1 MERALIEEK
10 TIQHLKLFL
19 EVSEEAKKEK
29 SGRPPISEMIYWW
42 TRKPIIVS
50 RAVTLLSLAPSSVSV
65 ETIKQHLHLNSQKR
79 AFKYSPNRAD
89 LENAVQRSFDGLKV
103 LDPFAGGGNLMF
115 EPARLGLDCTVVEYN
130 PVAYLILKATF
141 EYPTKYGSKLAE
153 DVKHYGNE
161 VIKRVERELGGFYR
175 RDGRKALHYLWCW
188 CIRCPYCGQR
198 IPLTNNMWLDKK
210 RKIGYKIIPTE
221 DGDFRIQIGILTDK
235 EGSGYTQKGGR
246 AVCIRCRNAISYEQ
260 MVKDIAERKDK
271 EMIVVVVKDVKGKN
285 YELPTD
291 RDRKGFDE
299 ARKRLSENWDRLLN
313 QNLIPQEEMKE
324 YEIYNVTSYGLKKW
338 SEIFTERQLLLMC
351 TLLKTIKEVCSEI
364 SDKEYAKAVA
374 TYLGFMLCKHIDY
387 NSIGTRWIA
396 DRQLVADTLSFS
408 RPSFCYN
415 FVETNP
421 FEKTSGS
428 LISSLRDVVDAIKFA
443 SNNNSRVNVVFGSA
457 LHLADLFADRYD
469 IVLTDPPYLDDV
481 PYGEVSEFFYVWLVR
496 LLKEYYPE
504 LPDSIPLEEDLVFSE
519 GRFGGSKSLAIK
531 FYKRGMEAS
540 FNNIYNVLKDDG
552 LFVVFFAHSS
562 TEAWE
567 LFLDILRKTRF
578 RVVSS
583 YAVHTE
589 RVENVLAKGKT
600 SFMSSIVLACRK
612 NLVDEEA
619 YFETIMPKVVEKI
632 RMMINGLNADDLLG
646 LPITDLLIMAYGAVL
661 EETTRYSKIKS
672 YRADFKPSF
681 EELIGESRD
690 VILREVVKKLTGV
703 SPSVLGPEASFAL
716 IGKLFY
722 RGRMPPDEALKAAR
736 AYGLS
741 IDSLIKSGYVEK
753 EKTSGGVRIKPFNEK
768 HIPNDPSEVD
778 RNNIYEQLLYLEKI
792 ISQRGVAEAKK
803 VLSHP
808 NFRVGELRSLVSVLL
823 KHYGLLINKAK
834 NKEVKLRDD
843 EEAEHEVLNTLSD
856 ILQLQ
861 NPSPRGTTTLD
872 SFL

>member
-1 MERALIEEK
+1 
-10 TIQHLKLFL
+10 
-19 EVSEEAKKEK
+19 
-29 SGRPPISEMIYWW
+29 
-42 TRKPIIVS
+42 
-50 RAVTLLSLAPSSVSV
+50 
-65 ETIKQHLHLNSQKR
+65 
-79 AFKYSPNRAD
+79 
-89 LENAVQRSFDGLKV
+89 
-103 LDPFAGGGNLMF
+103 
-115 EPARLGLDCTVVEYN
+115 
-130 PVAYLILKATF
+130 
-141 EYPTKYGSKLAE
+141 
-153 DVKHYGNE
+153 
-161 VIKRVERELGGFYR
+161 
-175 RDGRKALHYLWCW
+175 
-188 CIRCPYCGQR
+188 
-198 IPLTNNMWLDKK
+198 MWLDKK
-210 RKIGYKIIPTE
+210 RKIGYKIIPTG
-221 DGDFRIQIGILTDK
+221 DGDFRIEIGILTDK
-235 EGSGYTQKGGR
+235 EGSSYTQKGGK
-246 AVCIRCRNAISYEQ
+246 AVCINCRNAISYEQ

-271 EMIVVVVKDVKGKN
+271 KMIVVVVKDIKGKN

-291 RDRKGFDE
+291 QDRKSCDE
-299 ARKRLSENWDRLLN
+299 AKRKIREEWELLIN
-313 QNLIPQEEMKE
+313 RDLIPQEEMKE
-324 YEIYNVTSYGLKKW
+324 YELFRMTNYGFKKW
-338 SEIFTERQLLLMC
+338 YEIFTERQLLVMC

-364 SDKEYAKAVA
+364 NDKEYAKAIA

-387 NSIGTRWIA
+387 NSIGTRWTA
-396 DRQLVADTLSFS
+396 EVQKVADTLSFRS
-408 RPSFCYN
+408 PRFCYN

-421 FEKTSGS
+421 FEKSSGS

-469 IVLTDPPYLDDV
+469 IVLTDPPYLNDV

-504 LPDSIPLEEDLVFSE
+504 LPDRVPLEEDLVLSE
-519 GRFGGSKSLAIK
+519 GRFGGSKSLAME
-531 FYKRGMEAS
+531 FYKRGMETS
-540 FNNIYNVLKDDG
+540 FNNIHNVLKDDG

-567 LFLDILRKTRF
+567 LLLDILKKTRF

-589 RVENVLAKGKT
+589 RVGNILAIGKT

-612 NLVDEEA
+612 NLMDEEA
-619 YFETIMPKVVEKI
+619 YFETIMPNVVEKI
-632 RMMINGLNADDLLG
+632 RNLIEGLEADDLLG

-690 VILREVVKKLTGV
+690 VILREVIKKLTGV

-741 IDSLIKSGYVEK
+741 INSLIKSGYVEK
-753 EKTSGGVRIKPFNEK
+753 EKTSGGVRIKPFNEA

-778 RNNIYEQLLYLEKI
+778 RNNIYEQLLFLEKI
-792 ISQRGVAEAKK
+792 ASQRGVAVARN
-803 VLSHP
+803 VITNYR
-808 NFRVGELRSLVSVLL
+808 NFKVGELRSLVSVLL
-823 KHYGLLINKAK
+823 KHYGLLINKRV
-834 NKEVKLRDD
+834 ELRDD
-843 EEAEHEVLNTLSD
+843 ERAEYEVLKTLSD

-861 NPSPRGTTTLD
+861 NPSPQGTTTLD

>member
-1 MERALIEEK
+1 MDRTLIEEK
-10 TIQHLKLFL
+10 TVQHLKLFL

-42 TRKPIIVS
+42 TRKPLIVS

-65 ETIKQHLHLNSQKR
+65 ETIKQHLHLNGNQR
-79 AFKYSPNRAD
+79 AFKYSPKRSDFEKA
-89 LENAVQRSFDGLKV
+89 LQKSFDGLKV
-103 LDPFAGGGNLMF
+103 LDPFAGAGNLIF
-115 EPARLGLDCTVVEYN
+115 EPARLGLNCTVVEYN

-141 EYPTKYGSKLAE
+141 EYPAKYGSKLAD

-161 VIKRVERELGGFYR
+161 VIKRVERELGGLYR

-246 AVCIRCRNAISYEQ
+246 AVCIKCRNAISYEQ

-271 EMIVVVVKDVKGKN
+271 EMIAIVVKDVKGKN
-285 YELPTD
+285 YELPMD
-291 RDRKGFDE
+291 QDRKGFDE
-299 ARKRLSENWDRLLN
+299 ASKRLSENWDRLLN
-313 QNLIPQEEMKE
+313 QNLIPQEEFKE
-324 YEIYNVTSYGLKKW
+324 YELFRMTNYGFKKW
-338 SEIFTERQLLLMC
+338 YEIFTERQLLLMY
-351 TLLKTIKEVCSEI
+351 TLLKTIKEMCIEI
-364 SDKEYAKAVA
+364 TDKEYAKAVE

-387 NSIGTRWIA
+387 NTIA
-396 DRQLVADTLSFS
+396 TTWHAGGQKVAHTLSFRS
-408 RPSFCYN
+408 PRFCYN

-457 LHLADLFADRYD
+457 LHLSDLFADRYD

-496 LLKEYYPE
+496 LLKKYYPE
-504 LPDSIPLEEDLVFSE
+504 LPDRVPLEEDLVLSE
-519 GRFGGSKSLAIK
+519 GRFGGSESLAME
-531 FYKRGMEAS
+531 FYKRGLETS

-562 TEAWE
+562 TKAWE
-567 LFLDILRKTRF
+567 LLLDILRKTRF

-583 YAVHTE
+583 YTVHTE
-589 RVENVLAKGKT
+589 LVENVLAKGKT
-600 SFMSSIVLACRK
+600 SFMSSIILACRK
-612 NLVDEEA
+612 NLMDEEA
-619 YFETIMPKVVEKI
+619 YFETIMPNVVEKI
-632 RMMINGLNADDLLG
+632 RNLIESLDADDLLG

-672 YRADFKPSF
+672 YRADFKPIF

-722 RGRMPPDEALKAAR
+722 RVRMPPDEALKAAR

-741 IDSLIKSGYVEK
+741 IDTLTKSGYVEK
-753 EKTSGGVRIKPFNEK
+753 EKASGGVRIKPFNEAR
-768 HIPNDPSEVD
+768 IAIDSSEVD
-778 RNNIYEQLLYLEKI
+778 RNNIYEQLLFLEKTV
-792 ISQRGVAEAKK
+792 SQRGVAEAKK
-803 VLSHP
+803 VLSLP

-823 KHYGLLINKAK
+823 KHYDLLK
-834 NKEVKLRDD
+834 NKGVALRDD
-843 EEAEHEVLNTLSD
+843 EKAEFEVLKTLSD
-856 ILQLQ
+856 ILQ
-861 NPSPRGTTTLD
+861 SPTPRVPTLD
-872 SFL
+872 SYV

>member
-10 TIQHLKLFL
+10 TILHLKLFL
-19 EVSEEAKKEK
+19 EVGEEAKKEK
-29 SGRPPISEMIYWW
+29 SGRPPLNEMIYWW
-42 TRKPIIVS
+42 TRKPLIVS
-50 RAVTLLSLAPSSVSV
+50 RAVTLLSLAPSSVSIN
-65 ETIKQHLHLNSQKR
+65 TIKQRLHLDSQKR
-79 AFKYSPNRAD
+79 AFKHSPNRAD
-89 LENAVQRSFDGLKV
+89 LENAIQKSFDGLKV
-103 LDPFAGGGNLMF
+103 LDPFAGAGNLMF
-115 EPARLGLDCTVVEYN
+115 EPARLGLNCTVVEYN

-141 EYPTKYGSKLAE
+141 EYPAKYGSKLEE
-153 DVKHYGNE
+153 DVKNYGNE
-161 VIKRVERELGGFYR
+161 VIKRVERELGGLYR

-221 DGDFRIQIGILTDK
+221 DDNFRIEIGTLTAK
-235 EGSGYTQKGGR
+235 EGSSYTQKGGK
-246 AVCIRCRNAISYEQ
+246 AICIKCRNAISYEQ

-291 RDRKGFDE
+291 QDRKSCDE
-299 ARKRLSENWDRLLN
+299 AKRKIREEWERLIN
-313 QNLIPQEEMKE
+313 QDLIPQEEMKE
-324 YEIYNVTSYGLKKW
+324 YELFRVTNYGFRKW
-338 SEIFTERQLLLMC
+338 YEIFTERQLLVMC
-351 TLLKTIKEVCSEI
+351 TLLKTIKKVCSEI
-364 SDKEYAKAVA
+364 NDKEYAKAIA

-387 NSIGTRWIA
+387 NSIGTTWHA
-396 DRQLVADTLSFS
+396 KGQKVAHTLSFRS
-408 RPSFCYN
+408 PRFCYN

-428 LISSLRDVVDAIKFA
+428 LISSLRDVFNAIKFA

-481 PYGEVSEFFYVWLVR
+481 PYGEVSEFFYVWLIR
-496 LLKEYYPE
+496 LLREYYPE
-504 LPDSIPLEEDLVFSE
+504 LPDSVPLEEDLVLSE
-519 GRFGGSKSLAIK
+519 GRFGGSKSLAME

-567 LFLDILRKTRF
+567 LLLDILRKTRF

-589 RVENVLAKGKT
+589 LVENVLAKGKT

-619 YFETIMPKVVEKI
+619 YFETIMPNVVEKI
-632 RMMINGLNADDLLG
+632 RNLIEGLDADDLLG

-672 YRADFKPSF
+672 YRADFKPSI

-690 VILREVVKKLTGV
+690 VILREVIKKLTGV

-741 IDSLIKSGYVEK
+741 INSLIKSGYVEK
-753 EKTSGGVRIKPFNEK
+753 EKTSGGVRIKPFNEA

-778 RNNIYEQLLYLEKI
+778 RNNIYEQLLFLEKI
-792 ISQRGVAEAKK
+792 ASQRGVAVARN
-803 VLSHP
+803 VITNYR
-808 NFRVGELRSLVSVLL
+808 NFKVGELRSLVSVLL
-823 KHYGLLINKAK
+823 KHYGLLINKRV
-834 NKEVKLRDD
+834 ELRDD
-843 EEAEHEVLNTLSD
+843 ERAEYEVLKTLSD

-861 NPSPRGTTTLD
+861 NPSPQGTTTLD

>member
-1 MERALIEEK
+1 MERTLIEEK

-42 TRKPIIVS
+42 TRKPLIVS

-79 AFKYSPNRAD
+79 AFKYSPKRSD
-89 LENAVQRSFDGLKV
+89 FEKAVQKSFDGLKV
-103 LDPFAGGGNLMF
+103 LDPFAGAGNLMF
-115 EPARLGLDCTVVEYN
+115 EPARLGLDCTVLEYN
-130 PVAYLILKATF
+130 PVAYLVLKATF
-141 EYPTKYGSKLAE
+141 EYPAKYGSKLAD

-161 VIKRVERELGGFYR
+161 VIKRAEKELGGLYR

-221 DGDFRIQIGILTDK
+221 DGDFKIEIGTLTDK
-235 EGSGYTQKGGR
+235 ERSSYTQKGGK
-246 AVCIRCRNAISYEQ
+246 AVCIKCRNAINYEQ

-271 EMIVVVVKDVKGKN
+271 EMVVVVVKDIKGKN

-291 RDRKGFDE
+291 QDRKGFDA
-299 ARKRLSENWDRLLN
+299 ARRKLREEWERLINED
-313 QNLIPQEEMKE
+313 LIPQEEMKE
-324 YEIYNVTSYGLKKW
+324 YELFRVTNYGFRKW
-338 SEIFTERQLLLMC
+338 YEIFTERQLLVVC
-351 TLLKTIKEVCSEI
+351 TLLKAIKEVCSEI
-364 SDKEYAKAVA
+364 SDRGYAKSIV

-387 NSIGTRWIA
+387 NSIGTSWNTSHEKITDALAFRSP
-396 DRQLVADTLSFS
+396 R
-408 RPSFCYN
+408 FCYN

-428 LISSLRDVVDAIKFA
+428 LISSLRDIVDAVKFA
-443 SNNNSRVNVVFGSA
+443 YNNNSHVDVIFGSA
-457 LHLADLFADRYD
+457 LHLADLFTDKFD
-469 IVLTDPPYLDDV
+469 IVLTDPPYLNDV

-504 LPDSIPLEEDLVFSE
+504 LPHRVPLEEDLVFSK
-519 GRFGGSKSLAIK
+519 GRFGGSESLAME

-552 LFVVFFAHSS
+552 LLVVFFAHSS

-567 LFLDILRKTRF
+567 LLLDILRKTRF

-583 YAVHTE
+583 YAIHTE
-589 RVENVLAKGKT
+589 STENVLARGKT

-612 NLVDEEA
+612 NLLDEEA
-619 YFETIMPKVVEKI
+619 YFETIMPNVVEKI
-632 RMMINGLNADDLLG
+632 RNLINGLDADDLLG
-646 LPITDLLIMAYGAVL
+646 LPITDLLIMAYGVVL

-722 RGRMPPDEALKAAR
+722 RGRMPSDEALKAAR

-741 IDSLIKSGYVEK
+741 VDSLVKSGYVEK
-753 EKTSGGVRIKPFNEK
+753 EKTSGGVRIKPFNEAR
-768 HIPNDPSEVD
+768 IPNDPSEVD
-778 RNNIYEQLLYLEKI
+778 RNNIYEQLLYLEKTV
-792 ISQRGVAEAKK
+792 SQRGVAVARN
-803 VLSHP
+803 VITNQP

-823 KHYGLLINKAK
+823 KHYGLLINKGV
-834 NKEVKLRDD
+834 ELRDD
-843 EEAEHEVLNTLSD
+843 ERTEYEVLKTLSD
-856 ILQLQ
+856 VLQ
-861 NPSPRGTTTLD
+861 NPTPRSFTLD
-872 SFL
+872 SFLR

>member
-42 TRKPIIVS
+42 TRKPLIVS

-79 AFKYSPNRAD
+79 AFKYSPKRSD
-89 LENAVQRSFDGLKV
+89 LEKAVQKSFDGLKV
-103 LDPFAGGGNLMF
+103 LDPFAGAGNLMF
-115 EPARLGLDCTVVEYN
+115 EPARLGLNCTVVEYN

-141 EYPTKYGSKLAE
+141 EYPAKYGSKLEE
-153 DVKHYGNE
+153 DVKNYGNE
-161 VIKRVERELGGFYR
+161 VIKRVERELGGLYR

-210 RKIGYKIIPTE
+210 RKIGYKIIPTG
-221 DGDFRIQIGILTDK
+221 DGDFRIEIGILTDK
-235 EGSGYTQKGGR
+235 EGSSYTQKGGK
-246 AVCIRCRNAISYEQ
+246 AVCINCRNAISYEQ

-271 EMIVVVVKDVKGKN
+271 KMIVVVVKDIKGKN

-291 RDRKGFDE
+291 QDRKSCDE
-299 ARKRLSENWDRLLN
+299 AKRKIREEWELLIN
-313 QNLIPQEEMKE
+313 RDLIPQEEMKE
-324 YEIYNVTSYGLKKW
+324 YELFRMTNYGFKKW
-338 SEIFTERQLLLMC
+338 YEIFTERQLLVMC

-364 SDKEYAKAVA
+364 NDKEYAKAIA

-387 NSIGTRWIA
+387 NSIGTRWTA
-396 DRQLVADTLSFS
+396 EVQKVADTLSFRS
-408 RPSFCYN
+408 PRFCYN

-421 FEKTSGS
+421 FEKSSGS

-469 IVLTDPPYLDDV
+469 IVLTDPPYLNDV

-504 LPDSIPLEEDLVFSE
+504 LPDRVPLEEDLVLSE
-519 GRFGGSKSLAIK
+519 GRFGGSKSLAME
-531 FYKRGMEAS
+531 FYKRGMETS
-540 FNNIYNVLKDDG
+540 FNNIHNVLKDDG

-567 LFLDILRKTRF
+567 LLLDILKKTRF

-589 RVENVLAKGKT
+589 RVGNILAIGKT

-612 NLVDEEA
+612 NLMDEEA
-619 YFETIMPKVVEKI
+619 YFETIMPNVVEKI
-632 RMMINGLNADDLLG
+632 RNLIEGLEADDLLG

-690 VILREVVKKLTGV
+690 VILREVIKKLTGV

-741 IDSLIKSGYVEK
+741 INSLIKSGYVEK
-753 EKTSGGVRIKPFNEK
+753 EKTSGGVRIKPFNEA

-778 RNNIYEQLLYLEKI
+778 RNNIYEQLLFLEKI
-792 ISQRGVAEAKK
+792 ASQRGVAVARN
-803 VLSHP
+803 VITNYR
-808 NFRVGELRSLVSVLL
+808 NFKVGELRSLVSVLL
-823 KHYGLLINKAK
+823 KHYGLLINKK
-834 NKEVKLRDD
+834 IELRDD
-843 EEAEHEVLNTLSD
+843 ERAEYEVLKTLSD

-861 NPSPRGTTTLD
+861 NPLPRGTTTLD

>member
-42 TRKPIIVS
+42 TRKPLIVS

-79 AFKYSPNRAD
+79 AFKYSPKRAD
-89 LENAVQRSFDGLKV
+89 LENAFQKSFDGLKV
-103 LDPFAGGGNLMF
+103 LDPFAGAGNLMF

-141 EYPTKYGSKLAE
+141 EYSAKYGSKLAD

-161 VIKRVERELGGFYR
+161 VIKRAERELGGFYR

-210 RKIGYKIIPTE
+210 RKIGYKIIPTG
-221 DGDFRIQIGILTDK
+221 DGDFRIEIGILTDK
-235 EGSGYTQKGGR
+235 EGSSYTQKGGK
-246 AVCIRCRNAISYEQ
+246 AVCINCRNAISYEQ

-271 EMIVVVVKDVKGKN
+271 EMIVVVVKDIKGKN

-291 RDRKGFDE
+291 RDRKSCDE
-299 ARKRLSENWDRLLN
+299 AKWKIRDEWELLIN
-313 QNLIPQEEMKE
+313 RDLIPQEEMKE
-324 YEIYNVTSYGLKKW
+324 YELFRMTNYGFKKW
-338 SEIFTERQLLLMC
+338 YEIFTERQLLVMC

-364 SDKEYAKAVA
+364 NDKEYAKAIA

-387 NSIGTRWIA
+387 NSIGTRWTA
-396 DRQLVADTLSFS
+396 DRQLVADTLSFRS
-408 RPSFCYN
+408 PRFCYN

-421 FEKTSGS
+421 FEESSGS
-428 LISSLRDVVDAIKFA
+428 LISSLRDVVNAIKFA

-457 LHLADLFADRYD
+457 IHLADLFADRYD
-469 IVLTDPPYLDDV
+469 IVLTDPPYLNDV

-504 LPDSIPLEEDLVFSE
+504 LPDRVPLEEDLVLSK

-531 FYKRGMEAS
+531 FYKRGLETS

-562 TEAWE
+562 TKAWE
-567 LFLDILRKTRF
+567 LLLDILRKTRF

-589 RVENVLAKGKT
+589 RVENVLAKGKQ

-612 NLVDEEA
+612 NLMDEEA
-619 YFETIMPKVVEKI
+619 YFETIMPNVVEKI
-632 RMMINGLNADDLLG
+632 RNLIEGMEADDLLG

-690 VILREVVKKLTGV
+690 VILREVIKKLTGV

-722 RGRMPPDEALKAAR
+722 RGRIPPDEALKAAR

-741 IDSLIKSGYVEK
+741 IDNLIKSGYVEK
-753 EKTSGGVRIKPFNEK
+753 EKTSGGVRIKPFNEAR
-768 HIPNDPSEVD
+768 IPNDPSEVD
-778 RNNIYEQLLYLEKI
+778 RNNIYEQLLYLEKTA
-792 ISQRGVAEAKK
+792 SQRGVAVARN
-803 VLSHP
+803 VITNYR
-808 NFRVGELRSLVSVLL
+808 NFKVGELRSLVSVLL
-823 KHYGLLINKAK
+823 KHYGLLINKGV
-834 NKEVKLRDD
+834 ELRDD
-843 EEAEHEVLNTLSD
+843 ERTEYEVLKTLSD
-856 ILQLQ
+856 VLQ
-861 NPSPRGTTTLD
+861 NPTPRSFTLD
-872 SFL
+872 SFLR

>member
-1 MERALIEEK
+1 MERTLIEEK
-10 TIQHLKLFL
+10 KVQHLKLFL

-42 TRKPIIVS
+42 TRKPLIVS

-79 AFKYSPNRAD
+79 AFKYSPKRSD
-89 LENAVQRSFDGLKV
+89 FEKAVKKSFDGLKV
-103 LDPFAGGGNLMF
+103 LDPFAGAGNLMF
-115 EPARLGLDCTVVEYN
+115 EPARLGLDCTVLDYN
-130 PVAYLILKATF
+130 PVAYLVLKATF
-141 EYPTKYGSKLAE
+141 EYPAKYGSKLAD
-153 DVKHYGNE
+153 DVKHYGSE
-161 VIKRVERELGGFYR
+161 VIKRAERELGEFYR

-221 DGDFRIQIGILTDK
+221 DGDFRMEIGTLTAK
-235 EGSGYTQKGGR
+235 EGSSYTQKGGK

-260 MVKDIAERKDK
+260 MVKDVAERKDK

-291 RDRKGFDE
+291 HDSKGFDE
-299 ARKRLSENWDRLLN
+299 ACKRLSENWERLLN
-313 QNLIPQEEMKE
+313 HNLIPQEEMKE
-324 YEIYNVTSYGLKKW
+324 YEIYNVTRYGFKKW
-338 SEIFTERQLLLMC
+338 HEIFTERQFLLMC

-364 SDKEYAKAVA
+364 NDKEYAKAVA
-374 TYLGFMLCKHIDY
+374 TYLGFMLCKHVDF
-387 NSIGTRWIA
+387 NSVGTTWTA
-396 DRQLVADTLSFS
+396 DGQKVAHTLSFR

-443 SNNNSRVNVVFGSA
+443 SNNNSCVNVVFGSA
-457 LHLADLFADRYD
+457 LHLTDLFADRYD

-496 LLKEYYPE
+496 LLKEYYPK
-504 LPDSIPLEEDLVFSE
+504 LPDRVPLEEDLVLSE
-519 GRFGGSKSLAIK
+519 GRFGGSESLATE

-567 LFLDILRKTRF
+567 LLLDILRKTRF

-619 YFETIMPKVVEKI
+619 YFETIMPNVVEKI
-632 RMMINGLNADDLLG
+632 RMLIEGLDADDLLG
-646 LPITDLLIMAYGAVL
+646 LPITDLLIMAYGVVL
-661 EETTRYSKIKS
+661 EETTQYTRIKS
-672 YRADFKPSF
+672 YRADFKPNF
-681 EELIGESRD
+681 EELIGEARD
-690 VILREVVKKLTGV
+690 VILKEVVKKLTGV
-703 SPSVLGPEASFAL
+703 SPAMLGPEASFVL
-716 IGKLFY
+716 VGKIFY
-722 RGRMPPDEALKAAR
+722 RGSMPSDEALKAAR

-741 IDSLIKSGYVEK
+741 IDSLTRGGYVEK
-753 EKTSGGVRIKPFNEK
+753 VGGGVRIKPFSEAR
-768 HIPNDPSEVD
+768 IDMDPMEVD
-778 RNNIYEQLLYLEKI
+778 RNNVYEQLLYLEKTVF
-792 ISQRGVAEAKK
+792 QRGVAEAKK
-803 VLSHP
+803 LLSQP
-808 NFRVGELRSLVSVLL
+808 NFRVGELKSLVSTLL
-823 KHYGLLINKAK
+823 KHYGLLVNKG
-834 NKEVKLRDD
+834 EELRDD
-843 EEAEHEVLNTLSD
+843 EKAELEVLKTLSD
-856 ILQLQ
+856 ILQ
-861 NPSPRGTTTLD
+861 SPPPRTPTLD
-872 SFL
+872 SYM

>member
-10 TIQHLKLFL
+10 TIQHLKLLL
-19 EVSEEAKKEK
+19 EVSEEARREK
-29 SGRPPISEMIYWW
+29 LGYRKPPINEMLYWW
-42 TRKPIIVS
+42 TRKPLIVS
-50 RAVTLLSLAPSSVSV
+50 RAVTLLSLSPS
-65 ETIKQHLHLNSQKR
+65 TIPLDIVKPFLSLNKEKAAFRYPLNREEFERAVQKG
-79 AFKYSPNRAD
+79 
-89 LENAVQRSFDGLKV
+89 LENLKI

-141 EYPTKYGSKLAE
+141 EYPAKYGPKIAE
-153 DVKHYGNE
+153 DVKRYGEE
-161 VIKRVERELGGFYR
+161 VIRRVEKELGVFYKR
-175 RDGRKALHYLWCW
+175 NGRKALHYLWCW

-198 IPLTNNMWLDKK
+198 IPLTNNMWLAYK
-210 RKIGYKIIPTE
+210 RKIGYRVVPTE
-221 DGDFRIQIGILTDK
+221 DGNFRIEIGTLTTK
-235 EGSGYTQKGGR
+235 EGSSYTQKGGK

-260 MVKDIAERKDK
+260 MIKDIADRKDK
-271 EMIVVVVKDVKGKN
+271 EMIAVVVKDINNKN

-291 RDRKGFDE
+291 NDRKNFSDSCE
-299 ARKRLSENWDRLLN
+299 RLSEEWRSLLN
-313 QNLIPQEEMKE
+313 HDLIPQEEMKE
-324 YEIYNVTSYGLKKW
+324 YELFRVTNYGFRKW
-338 SEIFTERQLLLMC
+338 YEIFTERQLLLMC
-351 TLLKTIKEVCSEI
+351 KLLKTIKEVCSEI
-364 SDKEYAKAVA
+364 SDRGYAKAIA

-387 NSIGTRWIA
+387 NSIGTTWHTTYEVITH
-396 DRQLVADTLSFS
+396 TLAFRSP
-408 RPSFCYN
+408 RFCYN

-469 IVLTDPPYLDDV
+469 IVLTDPPYLNDV

-504 LPDSIPLEEDLVFSE
+504 LPDRMPLEEDLVLSK
-519 GRFGGSKSLAIK
+519 GRFGGSESLAME
-531 FYKRGMEAS
+531 FYKRGLETS
-540 FNNIYNVLKDDG
+540 FNNIYNILKDDG
-552 LFVVFFAHSS
+552 LFVIFFAHSS

-567 LFLDILRKTRF
+567 LLLDILRKTRF

-589 RVENVLAKGKT
+589 STENVLARGKT

-619 YFETIMPKVVEKI
+619 YFETIMPNVVEKI
-632 RMMINGLNADDLLG
+632 RMLIEGLDADDLLG
-646 LPITDLLIMAYGAVL
+646 LPITDLLIMAYGVVL

-753 EKTSGGVRIKPFNEK
+753 EKTSGGVRIKPFNEAR
-768 HIPNDPSEVD
+768 IPNDPSEVD
-778 RNNIYEQLLYLEKI
+778 RNNIYEQLLFLEKTAF
-792 ISQRGVAEAKK
+792 QRGVA
-803 VLSHP
+803 VIRNVITNQP

-823 KHYGLLINKAK
+823 KHYGLLINKG
-834 NKEVKLRDD
+834 VVLRDD
-843 EEAEHEVLNTLSD
+843 ERTEYEVLKTLSD
-856 ILQLQ
+856 VLQ
-861 NPSPRGTTTLD
+861 NPTPRSFTLD
-872 SFL
+872 SFLR